1 MKICAIIAEF
11 NPFHSG
17 HKFIIEKIKQLGF
30 THIVVIMSGN
40 FVQRGEPAVI
50 SKNARAEIA
59 LANGADLIIEIPSIW
74 SLSTAEKYAMAGVSI
89 ANALGCA
96 KHLAFGSECTDL
108 NILNSIVEKLH
119 STDFENSLKNHLKTG
134 IAFAKARELAL
145 CKTISD
151 FNVSDY
157 IKHPNNILAIEYL
170 KAIKKLDSSISPI
183 PILRSNSLQNSEKN
197 SYCSASQ
204 IREMIINNNKQYEN
218 HVPYISAKIINRETK
233 MLKCPCVLENSEQA
247 ILYRFKTFTKDDI
260 LALPDVNEG
269 LENLILNAAKNATNL
284 QEFLSG
290 IKSKRYTMARIK
302 RIILTGFLGI
312 TRKMQNLEIP
322 YIKVLGMNKNGIEV
336 LKKAKKNSSLPVIA
350 RQQDIKKLNKSAT
363 EVFET
368 ERNICDLY
376 QFFAP
381 KLTNGTNEPYFKI
394 IKGDECDF

>member
-1 MKICAIIAEF
+1 M
-11 NPFHSG
+11 
-17 HKFIIEKIKQLGF
+17 
-30 THIVVIMSGN
+30 
-40 FVQRGEPAVI
+40 
-50 SKNARAEIA
+50 
-59 LANGADLIIEIPSIW
+59 
-74 SLSTAEKYAMAGVSI
+74 
-89 ANALGCA
+89 
-96 KHLAFGSECTDL
+96 
-108 NILNSIVEKLH
+108 
-119 STDFENSLKNHLKTG
+119 
-134 IAFAKARELAL
+134 
-145 CKTISD
+145 
-151 FNVSDY
+151 
-157 IKHPNNILAIEYL
+157 AIEYL

-183 PILRSNSLQNSEKN
+183 PILRSNSSQNSKKN
-197 SYCSASQ
+197 PYCSASQ
-204 IREMIINNNKQYEN
+204 IREMIINNNEQYKN

-233 MLKCPCVLENSEQA
+233 MLKCPCVLENAEQA

-336 LKKAKKNSSLPVIA
+336 LKKAKKNSGLPIIT